1 MSNEPL
7 TNTGKKSNSVMTTLI
22 LLSQKLKGHTPYTLI
37 QKLMSQPTLRT
48 TAVFAISGFA
58 FAMGTLLLARTM
70 QVEEFGNLALAIALF
85 NVFGLLAPIGID
97 QILLRHKIDPG
108 PRLLMRLILT
118 GTAVGLL
125 VGLGFMWATGV
136 QMADAAAVWLSIVS
150 GGVVATLVAL
160 SRSYGQEGYALLLAT
175 AASWILLA
183 IGLLSLVLPPENASL
198 YLLLFALGNLAAAI
212 WGWLQVSNKHRV
224 PHHEQVKIPWNE
236 AFSLLGIA
244 AIGTLAIQ
252 FERLIIPATIGIEAL
267 ALFSVIA
274 SVAIFPFRLLTASAG
289 FSLVPKLRATTDARL
304 RRKLVRIEFFSIISL
319 LLASTIII
327 VAVAPFAIDLLTG
340 GRYQIGFNI
349 AIAACLNGSGKVFQA
364 LPRAVLTG
372 CGNEKEIAKLNRL
385 GALGLCTTIV
395 GALLG
400 AQWGLVGLLY
410 GVAIGSMI
418 ANLPAMLLA
427 RSSLRP

>member
-1 MSNEPL
+1 MSDKPSINA
-7 TNTGKKSNSVMTTLI
+7 GKKNSSIMTTL
-22 LLSQKLKGHTPYTLI
+22 LLISQKLKGHTPYTLVK
-37 QKLMSQPTLRT
+37 KLMSQPTLRT
-48 TAVFAISGFA
+48 TAVFAFSGLA
-58 FAMGTLLLARTM
+58 FAIGTLLLARTM
-70 QVEEFGNLALAIALF
+70 PVEGFGHLALAIALF

-97 QILLRHKIDPG
+97 QILLRHRIDPG
-108 PRLLMRLILT
+108 PKLLMRLILT
-118 GTAVGLL
+118 GTALGLL
-125 VGLGFMWATGV
+125 VGLGFMWATDV
-136 QMADAAAVWLSIVS
+136 RILDAVAVCLSIVS

-160 SRSYGQEGYALLLAT
+160 SRSYGQEGYALLFAT

-183 IGLLSLVLPPENASL
+183 IGIVSLILTNGSATL
-198 YLLLFALGNLAAAI
+198 YLLLFAIGNFIAAI
-212 WGWLQVSNKHRV
+212 WGWLRVSNRHRV
-224 PHHEQVKIPWNE
+224 PQHEQVNIPWNE

-289 FSLVPKLRATTDARL
+289 FSLVPKLRATTDVRL
-304 RRKLVRIEFFSIISL
+304 RRKLVRVEFFSILGL
-319 LLASTIII
+319 LIASTIAI
-327 VAVAPFAIDLLTG
+327 VAVAPFAVDLLTG

-372 CGNEKEIAKLNRL
+372 CGSEKEIALLNRL
-385 GALGLCTTIV
+385 GVFGLITTV
-395 GALLG
+395 LG
-400 AQWGLVGLLY
+400 AVIGAYWGLVGLLY
-410 GVAIGSMI
+410 GVAIGSMA

-427 RSSLRP
+427 RRSLRP